1 MIFTAC
7 HSRCECLGISRVK
20 ARVLVSVTTVY
31 KKAVCIRGGGGTF
44 IKSRFNILKVFNF
57 DFELSCTRSRFPIP
71 DPRSPI
77 PDPRSPIPDPRSP
90 IPDPRSPILIFQIPD
105 PRSSILDP
113 RSSIPDPGFPGN
125 PEIRL
130 LTQVTPTATSLAK
143 SPLLEARCVYG
154 TKATCG
160 CANSLAADRSGKRS
174 SVFF

>member
-57 DFELSCTRSRFPIP
+57 DFELSCTRSRF
-71 DPRSPI
+71 
-77 PDPRSPIPDPRSP
+77 PIPDPRSP

-174 SVFF
+174 SVFFKRHFTT